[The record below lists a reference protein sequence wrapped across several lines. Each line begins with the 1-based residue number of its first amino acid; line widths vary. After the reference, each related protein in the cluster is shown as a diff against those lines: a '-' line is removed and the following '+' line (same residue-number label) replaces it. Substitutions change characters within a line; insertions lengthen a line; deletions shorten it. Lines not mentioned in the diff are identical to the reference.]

1 MFLVSFLWRNLN
13 VGLYVSFKDAGFFET
28 PGLPSGLFFIFLFS
42 VTPHPPPPQGYLNL
56 GRESLWE
63 CSFLMTSI

>member
-28 PGLPSGLFFIFLFS
+28 PGLLLGLFFIFLFS
-42 VTPHPPPPQGYLNL
+42 VTPPPPPRLL
-56 GRESLWE
+56 ESR
-63 CSFLMTSI
+63 